1 MSHHK
6 KIKDFSRTPTRT
18 IHKHRNSLLR
28 SPGER
33 TRRVEAAKFMTSLE
47 RNHLRFVGDDVR
59 GREEWKIKNGSEKSI
74 NFRLSGSSDFHMR
87 SASDEEE
94 EKNTK
99 VHSQ

>member
-6 KIKDFSRTPTRT
+6 KIKDFSRAPTRT

-33 TRRVEAAKFMTSLE
+33 TAKFMTSLE

-59 GREEWKIKNGSEKSI
+59 GREEWKMKNGSEKSI
-74 NFRLSGSSDFHMR
+74 NCRLSGSSDFHMR
-87 SASDEEE
+87 SARDEEE